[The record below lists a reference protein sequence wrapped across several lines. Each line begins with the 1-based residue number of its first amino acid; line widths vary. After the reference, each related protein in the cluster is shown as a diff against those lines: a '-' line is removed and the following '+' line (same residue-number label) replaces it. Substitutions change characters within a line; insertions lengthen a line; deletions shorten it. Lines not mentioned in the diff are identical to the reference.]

1 MRNLVVSVHMSL
13 DGFVC
18 GPNGEMDWIHVDEEL
33 FNYIVNLTNQA
44 DSAIYGRVTFQMMD
58 AYWPTA
64 GEQANASKHD
74 IEHSQWYNRVEKY
87 VLSNTMVS
95 SKDKISVLS
104 GDIASKVKAIK
115 SKPGQNIQ
123 MFGSPSAAKSLMS
136 LDLVDELWIFVN
148 PILLGKG
155 KSLFTDFDT
164 PMRLELVGSHVFT
177 SGIIELHYRV
187 KH

>member
-58 AYWPTA
+58 AYWPKA
-64 GEQANASKHD
+64 GEQPNASKHD
-74 IEHSQWYNRVEKY
+74 KDHSLWYNRVEKY

-115 SKPGQNIQ
+115 SKQGQNIQ

-164 PMRLELVGSHVFT
+164 PKRLELIESQVFT